1 MTGMKLVSPL
11 QRGTRCRWRCS
22 TMPAPAALP
31 RLTPMLK
38 PSGFMTVLRAARPL
52 DQFQQVQQLFIDQL
66 GEVADLSVGHNHEV
80 AAVVR
85 IVVEQ
90 GEAAAVARDHVV
102 SDIVVRLGDLGEEA
116 DFRGRWFGRQDVL
129 DSPRGVETF
138 HAAKLEG
145 QCGKVKAA
153 VDSRFAI
160 ADIANRKSNIPC
172 QAACFFWTS
181 RLRST

>member
-1 MTGMKLVSPL
+1 MEMLHDASPGGL
-11 QRGTRCRWRCS
+11 AEVDPDVEAVRFHDGPQGGQ
-22 TMPAPAALP
+22 AA
-31 RLTPMLK
+31 
-38 PSGFMTVLRAARPL
+38 L
-52 DQFQQVQQLFIDQL
+52 DQFHQVQQLFIDQL

-145 QCGKVKAA
+145 QCRKVKAA
-153 VDSRFAI
+153 VDLRFAI
-160 ADIANRKSNIPC
+160 ADIANRKSNIPR